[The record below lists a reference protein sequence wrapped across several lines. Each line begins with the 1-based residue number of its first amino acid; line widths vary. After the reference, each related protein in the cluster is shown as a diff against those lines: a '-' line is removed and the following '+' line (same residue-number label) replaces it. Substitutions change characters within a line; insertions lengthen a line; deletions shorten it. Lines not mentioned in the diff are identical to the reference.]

1 MTLLVLT
8 GATGVGKSTLQAR
21 LASDTGARVVTSVT
35 TRSVEAGEIGVEGC
49 SRQEFETGVMNQT
62 LIAPISFAEAM
73 YAWVAV
79 EVRDLL
85 NRPGVLG
92 VATARPYT
100 ALLLSTMFRHCVAVR
115 LTLDEQ
121 SLQERRC
128 ERSAARD
135 VERGELRVA
144 ADDLDEV
151 YGSLFRYQ
159 VRADE
164 QALRT
169 ILQVVK
175 QHEEP

>member
-1 MTLLVLT
+1 MTLVVLT

-21 LASDTGARVVTSVT
+21 FASETGARVVTSVT
-35 TRSVEAGEIGVEGC
+35 TRAVEAGEVGVEYC
-49 SRQEFETGVMNQT
+49 SREEFEAGVMNQT
-62 LIAPISFAEAM
+62 LIAPIAFAEAM
-73 YAWVAV
+73 YAWLAD

-115 LTLDEQ
+115 LTLDER
-121 SLQERRC
+121 SLQERRR

-135 VERGELRVA
+135 VERGQLRAA

-159 VRADE
+159 VQADE
-164 QALRT
+164 QALCT

-175 QHEEP
+175 QHEQP